1 MAEVLG
7 KTTNMI
13 PSCKLKDLQ
22 NQHGSISVSPKSCSD
37 CRSKSSFSSL
47 KMKYQALRS
56 DFHEKT
62 VVIQEN
68 GCMPGRGSSRGSIK
82 AQDLQM
88 GLIGKSQKWW
98 ENGVKPNMREVN
110 SAQDLVDSLL
120 NAGDKLAIVDFFS
133 PGCGGCKALH
143 PKICQLA
150 ESNPDVQ
157 FQVNYEEHN
166 SMCYSLNVHV
176 LPFFRFYRGAHG
188 RLCSFSCTNATI
200 KKFKDDLAKHT
211 PDQCSLGPPKGLEEK
226 ELLALAANKDRFF
239 NYIAKPV
246 QPVHIP
252 TKEKISVAGT
262 VPSDSGLKFPLSIH
276 STVSKPKESE
286 GKSFA
291 ATAKGCGQFFFPT
304 AILLSITIV
313 RS

>member
-13 PSCKLKDLQ
+13 PSCKQKDLQ
-22 NQHGSISVSPKSCSD
+22 NQHGSISVSLKSCSG
-37 CRSKSSFSSL
+37 CRSKSSLSSL
-47 KMKYQALRS
+47 KMKSQALRS
-56 DFHEKT
+56 DFHGKT

-68 GCMPGRGSSRGSIK
+68 RCMPGRGSSRGSIK

-133 PGCGGCKALH
+133 PGCGGCKALQ

-150 ESNPDVQ
+150 ELNPDVL
-157 FQVNYEEHN
+157 FLQVNYEEHR

-200 KKFKDDLAKHT
+200 KKFKDALAKHT
-211 PDQCSLGPPKGLEEK
+211 PDQCGLGPPKGLEEK
-226 ELLALAANKDRFF
+226 ELLALAANKDLSF
-239 NYIAKPV
+239 NYMPKPV
-246 QPVHIP
+246 QPVRIP
-252 TKEKISVAGT
+252 AKEEISVAGT
-262 VPSDSGLKFPLSIH
+262 VPSDSGLKLPPPHPIH
-276 STVSKPKESE
+276 SAVSKPKESE
-286 GKSFA
+286 EKSFA
-291 ATAKGCGQFFFPT
+291 ATAK
-304 AILLSITIV
+304 
-313 RS
+313 